1 MAAAESALSPMRRG
15 WRRLRHTASFQKL
28 KDAVGPPPDAT
39 PLDWPCI
46 IALQSLSM
54 ISILSTTYLFST
66 AVFMV
71 REWGATDEAQA
82 AAHAGTL
89 IAAKPAFSALSSYYW
104 GTLGDRV
111 GFRRTTLVSAA
122 VTAVLT
128 AGVGAVSSFRAAVV
142 LRALG
147 GFFDGVMT
155 LSKSAMAKISDRT
168 NSARAFSTFG
178 VNYGLGSAV
187 GPAVSAVLAYPCGG
201 DPNARD
207 PTRPNPAFPFGCP
220 SDDLRAGAYPFFMS
234 SAWVLVV
241 GAALWAYAFVRL
253 RIPGEDG
260 VDGDEE
266 GDGGAEEERERAVE
280 MTETNAAAE
289 GTRNA
294 ERSPGAS
301 VALVREGGGVSDSGG
316 RFEGKKADVDVE
328 LDRDPEGG
336 DVDPEGGERVSL
348 LAPRN
353 DDDVE
358 AGRGLERPSKVSANS
373 ANWRRDGD
381 VRVAVFCQVFVAFV
395 VITGAEVTPIWMATS
410 RPLGGLGFTAVDIGA
425 FGSVMGVTILVFA
438 ATLFAALAERFGAT
452 RAVAAGLFAMVFIY
466 LAMPFAWVLG
476 ETTRAGAWAVM
487 VVVALG
493 RGCMGP
499 VTMGGVS
506 LILNNSAPRAQLG
519 AVNGFANIFTNVA
532 RAAAPVV
539 GGALVA
545 GMVHATRTLV
555 KPEEEGGG
563 GGGGG
568 EEPIHRGGAAEAFAE
583 AVPPTWWP
591 FALIAGCFLALAVF
605 AARLPRRLDAPRE

>member
-71 REWGATDEAQA
+71 RQWGATDEAQA

-201 DPNARD
+201 DPNAPD
-207 PTRPNPAFPFGCP
+207 PTRPHPAFPFGCP

-260 VDGDEE
+260 FGVDGDEE
-266 GDGGAEEERERAVE
+266 GGGGAEEERERAVE

-289 GTRNA
+289 RTRNA
-294 ERSPGAS
+294 EQSPGAS
-301 VALVREGGGVSDSGG
+301 AALVREGGGVSDSGG
-316 RFEGKKADVDVE
+316 GFEGKKAEEGDVE

-336 DVDPEGGERVSL
+336 EVDPEGGERVSL

-358 AGRGLERPSKVSANS
+358 AGRGLERPSKVSS
-373 ANWRRDGD
+373 TANWRRDGD

-506 LILNNSAPRAQLG
+506 LILNNSARRAQLG
-519 AVNGFANIFTNVA
+519 AVNGVANIFTNVA

-555 KPEEEGGG
+555 QRED
-563 GGGGG
+563 
-568 EEPIHRGGAAEAFAE
+568 RGGAAEAFAE